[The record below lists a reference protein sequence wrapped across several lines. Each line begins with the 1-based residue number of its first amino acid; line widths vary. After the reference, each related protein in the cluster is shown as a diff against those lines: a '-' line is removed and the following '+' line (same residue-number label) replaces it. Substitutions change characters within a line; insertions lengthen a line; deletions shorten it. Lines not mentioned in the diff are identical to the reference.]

1 MLRNWS
7 GVKISDLLSQEAISP
22 FAGSSDFLATDGYKV
37 TIPIE
42 TAMRPDV
49 IIAYELDG
57 NPLKENLR
65 LVLPGMNG
73 NLWISMIASITLS
86 TTQVSGGESLDAKSI
101 IFNQYPG
108 LTIPYGVPATQ
119 HPTQVQ
125 TPTTASEN
133 KTTVNPTT
141 SPTNTVEEQSERQ
154 SSHLQNSVLSVG

>member
-1 MLRNWS
+1 
-7 GVKISDLLSQEAISP
+7 
-22 FAGSSDFLATDGYKV
+22 
-37 TIPIE
+37 
-42 TAMRPDV
+42 MRPDV

-65 LVLPGMNG
+65 LVLPGTSG

-86 TTQVSGGESLDAKSI
+86 STQVSGGESLDAKSI

-108 LTIPYGVPATQ
+108 LTSPNGVPATQ

-133 KTTVNPTT
+133 KTP
-141 SPTNTVEEQSERQ
+141 SIRLLRQ
-154 SSHLQNSVLSVG
+154 QIL